1 MKSSSFEITA
11 PDGQPIH
18 VYRWEPDGGP
28 SAVVQIAHGMAEHAD
43 RYARL
48 AEALVERGWAVY
60 ASDHRGHGRSV
71 PAGEEPGHM
80 GAGGFAHAVEVLY
93 AVGRRI
99 AEDHPGV
106 PRILLGHSMGSFM
119 VQRLIAERQ
128 GCADAVV
135 LSASDGKPPPIAAAG
150 RYVARL
156 ERLRLG
162 PRGKSK
168 LLQALSFDAFN
179 KKFAPNRTAFDWLS
193 RDEREVDLYVD
204 DPLCGFAVT
213 TQTWIDLLD
222 ALGELASPRQLAR
235 VDRDLP
241 IYVLAG
247 TKDPVGDFGRG
258 VRRLVDAYRAAG
270 LRNVELKLYEGGR
283 HEMLHETN
291 AAEVIAD
298 LVAWIERTLE
308 RARAR
313 VA

>member
-1 MKSSSFEITA
+1 MKTSSFEITA

-18 VYRWEPDGGP
+18 VQRWEPEGGP
-28 SAVVQIAHGMAEHAD
+28 SAVVQIAHGMAEHAG
-43 RYARL
+43 RYAPL
-48 AEALVERGWAVY
+48 AEIFAERGWAVY
-60 ASDHRGHGRSV
+60 ASDHRGHGRSI

-80 GAGGFAHAVEVLY
+80 GPGGFAHAVEVLY

-99 AEDHPGV
+99 AEEHPGV
-106 PRILLGHSMGSFM
+106 PRVLLGQSMGSFL
-119 VQRLIAERQ
+119 VQRLIGDHPDA
-128 GCADAVV
+128 ADAAV
-135 LSASDGKPPPIAAAG
+135 LSASDGKPPPIAAVG
-150 RYVARL
+150 RYIARL
-156 ERLRLG
+156 ERLRVG
-162 PRGKSK
+162 PRGTSK
-168 LLQALSFDAFN
+168 LLQALSFDSFN

-222 ALGELASPRQLAR
+222 ALGDLTSPRHLAR
-235 VDRDLP
+235 IDRDLP

-258 VRRLVDAYRAAG
+258 VRRLVEAYRAAG
-270 LRNVELKLYEGGR
+270 LRNVELALYEGGR

-291 AAEVIAD
+291 RDEVIAK
-298 LVAWIERTLE
+298 VIAWIERSLE
-308 RARAR
+308 GARAR